1 MVDFLNL
8 NTYVPVVLVILAPI
22 IGGLLMGIDRRIT
35 ARMQSRIGP
44 PILQP
49 FYDAIKLWGKEPFI
63 ASSFQPILAF
73 GYFGFSV
80 AAFSLLAFG
89 QDMLLLVF
97 TMAIADLCL
106 IVAAFNSKSPYS
118 NIGARRELLGM
129 LSYEPVLLLAAIS
142 IFFVSG
148 SFMVSSIFDVTEP
161 LLTILPLT
169 FLALIPV
176 LVIDMK
182 KSPFDVSG
190 SGHAH
195 QELVRGV
202 YTEFS
207 GYTLAIIELGHWT
220 KVALLVG
227 FASLF
232 WAKDLVLDALTV
244 PWIVFGAII
253 AFALFFVVLVIDNSY
268 PRLDWKTMLKTTWVV
283 GFLLIIANIVGLIA
297 RVVILS

>member
-1 MVDFLNL
+1 M
-8 NTYVPVVLVILAPI
+8 I
-22 IGGLLMGIDRRIT
+22 
-35 ARMQSRIGP
+35 
-44 PILQP
+44 
-49 FYDAIKLWGKEPFI
+49 
-63 ASSFQPILAF
+63 
-73 GYFGFSV
+73 
-80 AAFSLLAFG
+80 
-89 QDMLLLVF
+89 
-97 TMAIADLCL
+97 
-106 IVAAFNSKSPYS
+106 
-118 NIGARRELLGM
+118 
-129 LSYEPVLLLAAIS
+129 
-142 IFFVSG
+142 
-148 SFMVSSIFDVTEP
+148 SSIFDVTEP

-176 LVIDMK
+176 FIIDMK

-207 GYTLAIIELGHWT
+207 GYTLALIELGHWT

-232 WAKDLVLDALTV
+232 WAKDLVLGALTV

>member
-1 MVDFLNL
+1 MIDLSSPY
-8 NTYVPVVLVILAPI
+8 TYVTVALVVLSPI
-22 IGGLLMGIDRRIT
+22 IGGILMGIDRKLT
-35 ARMQSRIGP
+35 ARMQSRMGP
-44 PILQP
+44 PLMQP

-63 ASSFQPILAF
+63 ASSLQPVLAF
-73 GYFGFSV
+73 GYLGFSV
-80 AAFSLLAFG
+80 AAFALLAFG
-89 QDMLLLVF
+89 QDMLLMIF

-118 NIGARRELLGM
+118 NIGARRELIGM
-129 LSYEPVLLLAAIS
+129 MSYEPVMLLAAIS
-142 IFFVSG
+142 IFFVTG
-148 SFMVSSIFDVTEP
+148 SFMIDSIYVINQP
-161 LLTILPLT
+161 LLTFLPLT

-195 QELVRGV
+195 QELVRGI

-207 GYTLAIIELGHWT
+207 GYTLALVELGHWT
-220 KVALLVG
+220 KVALLLG

-232 WAKDLVLDALTV
+232 WAQNLIIGAVL
-244 PWIVFGAII
+244 

-268 PRLDWKTMLKTTWVV
+268 PRLDWKTMIKTTWIV
-283 GFLLIIANIVGLIA
+283 GFLLIIANIAGLIA
-297 RVVILS
+297 RMVILS